1 MKKILFINALMLV
14 LLAALFSPVSNLTD
28 VQAQSTCLDAAGA
41 PIPCPPTEEPST
53 GGGSD
58 DNSGGGSQPGG
69 GNPNPPS
76 VITATPSAT
85 PTPQPTNTPL
95 PVSDKP
101 TENPTKNA
109 PSNDPTPTPMV
120 IANPSSDDSTTG
132 VVAWEKDCSEK
143 ESETAQ
149 VKCIEDWLAVCTKG
163 NGSPS
168 QTVKP
173 DGVITVSCSYGKMVF
188 EPTPLAIAGANED
201 NLIGSCTQEDAI
213 DRSLADCFA
222 RYTCEDGTLVIKV
235 DLYNGNGTAYDFY
248 CIPHKPT
255 FPPGGWLPWI
265 VGIIVILIGLL
276 LPAVQKIR
284 EAAARSSYGGQTK
297 EHVLLNKD
305 DEPQEA
311 KKIFIGGLSAKPE
324 EPQPMDYL
332 LTLDGIPGESKD
344 KMPNNKNPELVK
356 NKDEEPKAPFIR
368 FDGVDGEAHPHD
380 DTPDEIQNDGK
391 KKKIRRPTTG
401 GGGGLSGP
409 GF

>member
-1 MKKILFINALMLV
+1 MKKPIFIVSL
-14 LLAALFSPVSNLTD
+14 LLALLFSIATPASTHANVL
-28 VQAQSTCLDAAGA
+28 AQDPNKCYDATGTE
-41 PIPCPPTEEPST
+41 IPCPPTEEPST

-76 VITATPSAT
+76 VITATPSVT

-109 PSNDPTPTPMV
+109 PSNDPTPTPMG

-213 DRSLADCFA
+213 DGSLADCFA
-222 RYTCEDGTLVIKV
+222 RYTCEYGTLVIKV

-297 EHVLLNKD
+297 EHVLLNK
-305 DEPQEA
+305 EEGGGTEA
-311 KKIFIGGLSAKPE
+311 A
-324 EPQPMDYL
+324 YL
-332 LTLDGIPGESKD
+332 KLGDIKGESTDKKPAPKNPIGKEDIIKREDKD
-344 KMPNNKNPELVK
+344 K
-356 NKDEEPKAPFIR
+356 
-368 FDGVDGEAHPHD
+368 G
-380 DTPDEIQNDGK
+380 
-391 KKKIRRPTTG
+391 
-401 GGGGLSGP
+401 
-409 GF
+409 

>member
-1 MKKILFINALMLV
+1 MKKINIV
-14 LLAALFSPVSNLTD
+14 LFSLAIVTILAFGSNSKTPIAH
-28 VQAQSTCLDAAGA
+28 AQTTCLDAAGA

-53 GGGSD
+53 GGGGSD

-76 VITATPSAT
+76 VVTATPSAT
-85 PTPQPTNTPL
+85 PTPLPTNTPL

-109 PSNDPTPTPMV
+109 PSNDPTPTSMMIV
-120 IANPSSDDSTTG
+120 NPTSDGSTTG

-149 VKCIEDWLAVCTKG
+149 VRCIDDWFAVCKKG

-168 QTVKP
+168 ETVKP

-188 EPTPLAIAGANED
+188 EPTPLAITGASEN
-201 NLIGSCTQEDAI
+201 NLIGKCTQEDAV
-213 DRSLADCFA
+213 DGSLADCFA

-235 DLYNGNGTAYDFY
+235 DLYSGNGTEYIFY
-248 CIPHKPT
+248 CIPHKPS
-255 FPPGGWLPWI
+255 FPPGGWLPWTI
-265 VGIIVILIGLL
+265 GIIVILIGML
-276 LPAVQKIR
+276 LPAVQKFKNKPDTSQ
-284 EAAARSSYGGQTK
+284 AAA
-297 EHVLLNKD
+297 D
-305 DEPQEA
+305 
-311 KKIFIGGLSAKPE
+311 F
-324 EPQPMDYL
+324 L